1 MMNDVEKKTSC
12 RNKYQNIESIV
23 AKEEF
28 LLQAD
33 DFAFG
38 NACIYF
44 GVNYVENSLEIWKI
58 NYHKSR
64 GSFVTNRLL
73 HTFQIHILWSTK
85 IFGNVFQ
92 PPLSSVDH
100 PPKGTFLNWKFNF
113 HIKYDI
119 EMIPKRRILEERG
132 GRHAALNEYVFSF
145 RFCVRSDKWIDSKLQ
160 INFMHIEYTYSVEFW
175 QTFVGS
181 IVLHIFFGLSV

>member
-1 MMNDVEKKTSC
+1 MRRVLVYYTVHKFCNPYGITGEKNVRYVFINIMMNDVEKKTSC

-33 DFAFG
+33 DFAIG
-38 NACIYF
+38 NACMYF

-73 HTFQIHILWSTK
+73 HTFRIHIL
-85 IFGNVFQ
+85 
-92 PPLSSVDH
+92 
-100 PPKGTFLNWKFNF
+100 
-113 HIKYDI
+113 
-119 EMIPKRRILEERG
+119 
-132 GRHAALNEYVFSF
+132 
-145 RFCVRSDKWIDSKLQ
+145 
-160 INFMHIEYTYSVEFW
+160 
-175 QTFVGS
+175 
-181 IVLHIFFGLSV
+181 